1 MPKLSEIKLNVGSAA
16 VVAAYCGSQQVYS
29 STVTLSAPSGLDWT
43 PPITVNKTGSA
54 YATTFDVTSL
64 IPVATK
70 TYYVDPVS
78 GNDANAGTTRGAPL
92 QKLSIALAKADADQ
106 IRIINLAAHYV
117 AFNTFGWNGTQPAKS
132 VAVIN
137 ESSTY
142 RFLSCRTSSSAA
154 PTWTVNGTYA
164 NVYQTTIS
172 SSNSTDV
179 ADAKFLDTPS
189 WTDENGNQ
197 ATSAVHP
204 PVVRRLTK
212 VASLAAVAAS
222 AGTWYN
228 DGTNTYVR
236 AHDDRSLVGD
246 TKMLCLVGGG
256 NNGRPNLT
264 TNNLT
269 LYVQGVDF
277 IGGQGFQDTK
287 LSTVTGQVIAFSNC
301 SFQAAGS
308 AQYGGMQIKANSLV
322 YSYRCA
328 AYNNGSDG
336 FNYHSQEADATTTG
350 TSPKFVEIECLSY
363 GNGQWGSANTTDNAT
378 TCHDEC
384 RGLRLNGI
392 YPDSSDRP
400 LHDID
405 KSKSWNLGCF
415 IGPAKDS
422 ALPSVVAGIGSSAG
436 HNAVWLDGCTIRSG
450 ANPKVR
456 AETGSAIYYANMGSL
471 TNDVGAG
478 GTVSAYTP

>member
-1 MPKLSEIKLNVGSAA
+1 MPKLSEIKLNVGAAA

-29 STVTLSAPSGLDWT
+29 STITLFAPAGLGWT
-43 PPITVNKTGSA
+43 PPITVNKTGA
-54 YATTFDVTSL
+54 NYGTTFDITSL
-64 IPVATK
+64 IPAATK

-92 QKLSIALAKADADQ
+92 QKLSAALAKTDADQ
-106 IRIINLAAHYV
+106 IRIINLTAHYV
-117 AFNTFGWNGTQPAKS
+117 AFNTFGWNGMQPTKS

-164 NVYQTTIS
+164 NVFQTAIS

-179 ADAKFLDTPS
+179 ADAKFLDVPS
-189 WTDENGNQ
+189 WLDVSGTP
-197 ATSAVHP
+197 ATSSVHP
-204 PVVRRLTK
+204 LVVRRLTK
-212 VASLAAVAAS
+212 VASVAAVAAT

-246 TKMLCLVGGG
+246 AKMLCLVGGG

-277 IGGQGFQDTK
+277 IGGQGFLDNK
-287 LSTVTGQVIAFSNC
+287 LSTVTGQVIALNNC
-301 SFQAAGS
+301 SFQCAGA

-322 YSYRCA
+322 YLYRCG

-350 TSPKFVEIECLSY
+350 TSPRFVEIECLGY
-363 GNGQWGSANTTDNAT
+363 GNGEWGSANTTDNAT

-415 IGPAKDS
+415 IGPARDS
-422 ALPSVVAGIGSSAG
+422 AMPSVVAGIGSSAG
-436 HNAVWLDGCTIRSG
+436 LNAIWLDGCTIRSG
-450 ANPKVR
+450 SNAKVR
-456 AETGSAIYYANMGSL
+456 AETGSTIYYANMGVLANES
-471 TNDVGAG
+471 GAG
-478 GTVSAYTP
+478 GTVSVYTP